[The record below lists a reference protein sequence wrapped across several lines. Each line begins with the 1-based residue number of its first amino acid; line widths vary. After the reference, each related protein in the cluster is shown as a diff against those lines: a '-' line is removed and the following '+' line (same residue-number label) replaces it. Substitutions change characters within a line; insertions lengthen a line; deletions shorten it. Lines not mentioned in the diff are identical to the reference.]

1 MHPLQGG
8 SGEDGEGIRVGGG
21 KVPRQGKGPCVSAD
35 VVLHR
40 DGPWGRRR
48 DLLSRCQVLGL
59 VAVAMSVL
67 PGCVGIFASTKGA
80 SLSWGTHS
88 HGALLGAV
96 ALPVEGDG
104 YQVHRDWRARGRS
117 FAIEELVGGLTRAFA
132 RVEQLAPGGLAYVGD
147 LSVRR
152 GGDSS
157 MHRSHESGRDVDIF
171 YYAVDGE
178 EKPLSDLPA
187 MIRFADDGRATAWSA
202 GRAGRRMREALP
214 DAHLDLRR
222 TWALV
227 ASLLSDP
234 IVEVQWIFIHQP
246 IAELLLQEAEREKAD
261 PGLVARAR
269 EILHQP
275 TDASPHDDHMHVRV
289 FCPVRSR
296 AFGCV
301 DKGPRRW
308 WKKRWKYM
316 SPSS

>member
-1 MHPLQGG
+1 MRGVMRWQTVELA
-8 SGEDGEGIRVGGG
+8 V
-21 KVPRQGKGPCVSAD
+21 
-35 VVLHR
+35 
-40 DGPWGRRR
+40 
-48 DLLSRCQVLGL
+48 
-59 VAVAMSVL
+59 VAVTVL

-96 ALPVEGDG
+96 ALPVEGEG
-104 YQVHRDWRARGRS
+104 YQVHRDWRARGRT

-132 RVEQLAPGGLAYVGD
+132 RVELTAPGGVAYVGD
-147 LSVRR
+147 LSLRR

-171 YYAVDGE
+171 YYVVGGDGN
-178 EKPLSDLPA
+178 PLPNLPA
-187 MIRFADDGRATAWSA
+187 MIRFADDGTAVAWSSA
-202 GRAGRRMREALP
+202 KPGQRMHEPLP
-214 DAHLDLRR
+214 HAHLDLRR

-234 IVEVQWIFIHQP
+234 IMKVQWIFIHQP
-246 IAELLLQEAEREKAD
+246 LAELLLQEAEQESAD
-261 PGLVARAR
+261 PALVARAR

-275 TDASPHDDHMHVRV
+275 TDASPHDDHMHVRM
-289 FCPVRSR
+289 FCPVQSR
-296 AFGCV
+296 VFGCI

-316 SPSS
+316 SPAS

>member
-1 MHPLQGG
+1 
-8 SGEDGEGIRVGGG
+8 
-21 KVPRQGKGPCVSAD
+21 
-35 VVLHR
+35 
-40 DGPWGRRR
+40 
-48 DLLSRCQVLGL
+48 
-59 VAVAMSVL
+59 MSVP

-104 YQVHRDWRARGRS
+104 YQVHRDWRARGRT
-117 FAIEELVGGLTRAFA
+117 FAIEELVGGVTRAFA
-132 RVEQLAPGGLAYVGD
+132 RVEQVAPGGRAYVGD
-147 LSVRR
+147 LSLRR

-157 MHRSHESGRDVDIF
+157 LHRSHESGRDVDIF
-171 YYAVDGE
+171 YYVADGE
-178 EKPLSDLPA
+178 GNPLSDVPA
-187 MIRFADDGRATAWSA
+187 MIHFADDGRATAWSA
-202 GRAGRRMREALP
+202 GKAGRRMREPLP

-234 IVEVQWIFIHQP
+234 IVEVQWIFVHRP
-246 IAELLLQEAEREKAD
+246 IAELLLQEADREKAD
-261 PGLVARAR
+261 PALVARAR

-289 FCPVRSR
+289 FCPAHSR

-308 WKKRWKYM
+308 LKKRWKYM
-316 SPSS
+316 SPAT